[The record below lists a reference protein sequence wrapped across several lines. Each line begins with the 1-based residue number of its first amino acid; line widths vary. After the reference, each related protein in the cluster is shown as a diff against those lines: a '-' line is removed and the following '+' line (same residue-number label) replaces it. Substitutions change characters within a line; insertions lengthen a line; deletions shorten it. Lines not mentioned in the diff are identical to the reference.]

1 MAKKEVKPV
10 VKSNKPAA
18 PAPKAAPA
26 KPAPKKK

>member
-1 MAKKEVKPV
+1 MQKKEVKPAP
-10 VKSNKPAA
+10 KGAKPAA